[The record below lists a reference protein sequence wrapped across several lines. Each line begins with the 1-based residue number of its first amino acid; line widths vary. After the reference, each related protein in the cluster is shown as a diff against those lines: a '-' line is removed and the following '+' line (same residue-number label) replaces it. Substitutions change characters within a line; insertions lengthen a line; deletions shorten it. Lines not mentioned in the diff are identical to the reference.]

1 MTLSSCSNWRN
12 VSQASR
18 AICTGK
24 TRSSNLSARSKSQP
38 MQCDGKFKLS
48 ANPTSS
54 ALELSMAQARTYVD
68 SATSE
73 QLETRL
79 QQLLLNSGFSDA
91 ALLIEAS
98 THLSSRYQTADVV
111 RLMLEKAK
119 SLSSLE
125 KAAQLVR
132 DLKLQNNEALVTLLI
147 NEMVRAMQFGAAVRL
162 AQEMVP
168 NFEQLSAAADR
179 PCWSPSALIQ
189 AMIRAR
195 KFRAALRSAKQ
206 FGLLDMFPA
215 PQLVAGMLETRSW
228 EEAVSSVME
237 MHLFKEFPLARLA
250 VEMMQQQQWSQ
261 AVKCINKLSDN
272 DNTRTKFCKALVRE
286 IAHRGDFVTSLT
298 YLREFKLDQGNGDA
312 ALSLLRDLVDAMILQ
327 NEFYKAIKYAI
338 KFNLSDNPLN
348 DTNVHA
354 NGPKMP
360 PMDEKNVGYLPQYNV
375 EHLIRKTMKAGQH
388 HVALTY
394 IRKLRLRDK
403 FAEELVEIKKVQQ
416 IQLQEFR
423 QFARLRLAQLQD
435 PAYQENLC
443 ILLSDFAE
451 DEMTELD
458 PIEKEIVL
466 FEEKVIPRKVKDRQV
481 GMTDKL
487 GGKESVMKKNAFFLE
502 NNEFVDKQQ
511 QFANPAEA
519 ASQSRFGFARSPSFQ
534 SPILAVDAANTDTQ
548 FCSRLEPPSR
558 VSLIP
563 SIISLDTE
571 PSPVNT
577 QDCADYFNFDSFA
590 RSVSLSGP
598 PPSHR
603 SLNTCSLP
611 PQPPQQQPVLSQHQ
625 QNGPKVSKHSMP
637 SVLNCQFA
645 GGPSG
650 YNLMPPMMIQQMP
663 TYCSQG
669 GNLPEGVQLCENLQS
684 TLIAQPNGGGS
695 LDVASLAMQF
705 HISGNSNT
713 SPNFGPRSFM
723 NSSPPSGCQE
733 LSGIKL
739 QMPPRPP
746 QSNFKP
752 SMSYTS
758 VTTTRQK
765 N

>member
-1 MTLSSCSNWRN
+1 
-12 VSQASR
+12 
-18 AICTGK
+18 
-24 TRSSNLSARSKSQP
+24 
-38 MQCDGKFKLS
+38 
-48 ANPTSS
+48 
-54 ALELSMAQARTYVD
+54 MAQARTYVD

-125 KAAQLVR
+125 KAAQL
-132 DLKLQNNEALVTLLI
+132 
-147 NEMVRAMQFGAAVRL
+147 FGAAVRL

-272 DNTRTKFCKALVRE
+272 DNTRTKFCKAL
-286 IAHRGDFVTSLT
+286 
-298 YLREFKLDQGNGDA
+298 LDQGNGDA